1 MHFETALKKFLLL
14 EKVKNTVQC
23 TYVIE
28 DLNGKKIR
36 IVHEN
41 KQQKTNLKEFRVEKA
56 IEKKAINYISNAR
69 IIIIYF
75 IAG

>member
-1 MHFETALKKFLLL
+1 MQRLHSEIALKKFLLL

-28 DLNGKKIR
+28 DFNGKKIR

-41 KQQKTNLKEFRVEKA
+41 KQQKTNLKEFRVEKE
-56 IEKKAINYISNAR
+56 IEKKQ
-69 IIIIYF
+69 
-75 IAG
+75 